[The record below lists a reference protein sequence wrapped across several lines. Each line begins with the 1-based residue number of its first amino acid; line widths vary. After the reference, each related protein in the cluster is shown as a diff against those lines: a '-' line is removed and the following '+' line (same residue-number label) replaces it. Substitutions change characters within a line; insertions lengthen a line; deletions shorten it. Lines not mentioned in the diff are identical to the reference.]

1 MSSLSIDTP
10 EALDEAIAASRQ
22 SRREKLV
29 RAIRNQRIRT
39 QVAFALAACIFL
51 LGFVA
56 FFVARDSR
64 AAMLLF
70 MIGTITSFTAAA
82 AGNASR
88 KKSLNSLQEMDQAN

>member
-1 MSSLSIDTP
+1 MSSPLIDTLQ
-10 EALDEAIAASRQ
+10 ALDEAIAASRQ

-39 QVAFALAACIFL
+39 QVAFALAACVFL
-51 LGFVA
+51 LAFVA

-64 AAMLLF
+64 AAMLLS
-70 MIGTITSFTAAA
+70 MIGTIASITTAA
-82 AGNASR
+82 AGNAGR

>member
-1 MSSLSIDTP
+1 MSSPLIDTP
-10 EALDEAIAASRQ
+10 QALDEAIAASRQ
-22 SRREKLV
+22 SRREKVV

-51 LGFVA
+51 SALVA

-70 MIGTITSFTAAA
+70 VIATITSFTTAA
-82 AGNASR
+82 AGNAGR

>member
-1 MSSLSIDTP
+1 MSSPLIDTP
-10 EALDEAIAASRQ
+10 RALDEALAASRQ

-39 QVAFALAACIFL
+39 QVAAALAACVL
-51 LGFVA
+51 LLALVA
-56 FFVARDSR
+56 FFVARDSK

-70 MIGTITSFTAAA
+70 MIGTITSFATAA
-82 AGNASR
+82 AGNAGR